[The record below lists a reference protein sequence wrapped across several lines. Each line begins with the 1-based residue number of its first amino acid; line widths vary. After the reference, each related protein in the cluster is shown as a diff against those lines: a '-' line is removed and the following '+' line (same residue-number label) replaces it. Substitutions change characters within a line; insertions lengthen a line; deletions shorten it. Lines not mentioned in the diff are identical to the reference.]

1 MTRKPSATAA
11 ADASEE
17 DTYEVGYGKP
27 PKHTRFKPGQ
37 SGNPKGRPRGAPNLR
52 TVFTKAVQETV
63 TIREGDKTRNLSKAR
78 AIIQVTLNNAL
89 KGDPKALATFIQ
101 LARSAGLMDEEPDRS
116 AAQSI
121 SAEDQKIMEAFLE
134 RQGMDP
140 SALNGSTSETG
151 AQEADREANAADSHV
166 KTDQAEE
173 PEGRT

>member
-1 MTRKPSATAA
+1 MTRKPSATPA

-78 AIIQVTLNNAL
+78 AIIQVTLNKGL
-89 KGDPKALATFIQ
+89 KGDPKGLAAIVQ
-101 LARSAGLMDEEPDRS
+101 LARMTGLMDEEPDTAANDNLS
-116 AAQSI
+116 AQDQEI
-121 SAEDQKIMEAFLE
+121 IAEFLE
-134 RQGMDP
+134 RH
-140 SALNGSTSETG
+140 GSEPP
-151 AQEADREANAADSHV
+151 EID
-166 KTDQAEE
+166 AEDE
-173 PEGRT
+173 DEKPEGQA